1 MESEHSTGVRELN
14 ARPGG
19 TTADP
24 QYLLVGCNVTR
35 VVTVDGKVVGR
46 TDEILEL
53 PPGQHTVSLLTPP
66 ENFRPKYRRIT
77 LDNASPDKPLVIRF
91 ETR

>member
-1 MESEHSTGVRELN
+1 MESEQSTVVREPH
-14 ARPGG
+14 ARPGEA
-19 TTADP
+19 TAGA
-24 QYLLVGCNVTR
+24 QYVLVGCNVTR

-66 ENFRPKYRRIT
+66 ENFRPKFRRIT
-77 LDNASPDKPLVIRF
+77 LDNTSPDKPLVIRF